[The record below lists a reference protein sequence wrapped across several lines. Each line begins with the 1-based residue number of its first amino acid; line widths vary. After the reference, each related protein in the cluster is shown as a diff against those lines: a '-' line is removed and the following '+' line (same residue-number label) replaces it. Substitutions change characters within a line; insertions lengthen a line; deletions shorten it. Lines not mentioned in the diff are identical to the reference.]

1 MMKTDAEPGRKYLT
15 ACKFFYSFYMLIM
28 RSGTSSPQVL
38 ARYKKV
44 YYTLIHEIPSIKML
58 IEDPSRTS
66 MLKTMLK
73 KVCVCAYIEASKTG

>member
-1 MMKTDAEPGRKYLT
+1 
-15 ACKFFYSFYMLIM
+15 MLIM

-38 ARYKKV
+38 TRYKKV

-58 IEDPSRTS
+58 IEDPSCTS

-73 KVCVCAYIEASKTG
+73 KVHVCAYIEASKTG